1 MKFVDSAYAVSAT
14 CRGHA
19 IDISAPI
26 YADSRAWA
34 RAILAAGEA
43 LEHGLLPSVRRL
55 AELENRAASE
65 LSSQHCR
72 ALDVPSHAPSQ
83 LGIGVLTFVASY
95 PKHHVVRVA

>member
-43 LEHGLLPSVRRL
+43 IEHGLLPSVRRL

-65 LSSQHCR
+65 LSSQHF
-72 ALDVPSHAPSQ
+72 VP
-83 LGIGVLTFVASY
+83 
-95 PKHHVVRVA
+95 